1 MNITKLTEKYIE
13 SKPSIKDCLKKD
25 MVNFS
30 KLARTIIKE
39 NKLKNNDFDA
49 VLIACRRY
57 KRKLKKE
64 FQHEEQI
71 LDLLKKTKISLKTKI
86 AVIVLE
92 KTIFFNNLIEI
103 GKKIKKTNE
112 EFHMFEGPSSI
123 TVITSQEFL
132 PEIKKTFK
140 NSIIKI
146 NKDLV
151 AVILKSPENIENL
164 PGVVAFTYSLLA
176 DNSVNLV
183 ESMSCWTD
191 TIFVV
196 NEKQIAKVMEVLRF

>member
-1 MNITKLTEKYIE
+1 M
-13 SKPSIKDCLKKD
+13 
-25 MVNFS
+25 
-30 KLARTIIKE
+30 
-39 NKLKNNDFDA
+39 KNNDFDA

-71 LDLLKKTKISLKTKI
+71 LDLLRKTKISLKTKI

-92 KTIFFNNLIEI
+92 KSIFFNNLIEI
-103 GKKIKKTNE
+103 SKKIKKTNE

-132 PEIKKTFK
+132 DEIKKTFK

-151 AVILKSPENIENL
+151 AVILKSPESIENL

-176 DNSVNLV
+176 DNGVNLV